1 MYNNT
6 KRSEMTDG
14 IYEEV
19 EIIEIQRGQ
28 SVEMMVDIYESA
40 DTVRRHDLKTNTETQ
55 QPLQHTGSVSVKSRK
70 QRAVEVCLC
79 LLCAF
84 LLTAVIVLSIQRKH
98 LLTHITELNEERE
111 KILNH
116 NNNNLTEERQQI
128 LNHNNNLT
136 EEREQIKKK
145 IDELQHGFDT
155 QDQLAENFKWLY
167 YRSSFYYISSE
178 KKSWRD
184 SRQDCQQR
192 RADLAFIKSPEEKEF
207 LQKAAASSYFWVG
220 LTQTAEGWKWIDG
233 SSVWRETGAPG
244 ESPCKHRENIQ
255 PQQQK
260 CELTQ
265 PRLEPVTF

>member
-55 QPLQHTGSVSVKSRK
+55 QPLQHT
-70 QRAVEVCLC
+70 
-79 LLCAF
+79 
-84 LLTAVIVLSIQRKH
+84 VLSIQRKH